1 MGIVLLWIVD
11 GDALLQVSTSLG
23 ELSQPEQSLS
33 QNIVA
38 TQDKGR
44 IAFTLGQD
52 QSCSP
57 RSRARRNLPRFLYN
71 RLRPYRTGKS
81 SWVFP
86 TC

>member
-23 ELSQPEQSLS
+23 ELSQPEQRLS
-33 QNIVA
+33 QNVVA
-38 TQDKGR
+38 TQEQRR

-52 QSCSP
+52 QSCSKIT
-57 RSRARRNLPRFLYN
+57 AGRNLPRFLYN